1 MVVRSINVVG
11 VSSERLSR
19 LTLEVMAVPHGAQ
32 LFHRQTIRP
41 DCTPL
46 RSEPFL
52 QALARTVRRE
62 LPMLTRQDPS
72 TVSEPAPVGF
82 AELAPVR
89 LSPCALARGTA
100 HGWLDEAVDENSV
113 LSDSEARVRIETAYQ
128 LSPSPL
134 SLYNLGLLYRRLGQ
148 PTPRGSSCSDASW
161 RRRGPS

>member
-1 MVVRSINVVG
+1 LTQTSCQLWLGEQLDVEQVMVVRSINVVG

-32 LFHRQTIRP
+32 LFHRQTICP

-72 TVSEPAPVGF
+72 TVRRAG
-82 AELAPVR
+82 AGR
-89 LSPCALARGTA
+89 LCGACAGATVAVCARSRDRSAAGSTA
-100 HGWLDEAVDENSV
+100 S
-113 LSDSEARVRIETAYQ
+113 
-128 LSPSPL
+128 
-134 SLYNLGLLYRRLGQ
+134 
-148 PTPRGSSCSDASW
+148 
-161 RRRGPS
+161 RRRK